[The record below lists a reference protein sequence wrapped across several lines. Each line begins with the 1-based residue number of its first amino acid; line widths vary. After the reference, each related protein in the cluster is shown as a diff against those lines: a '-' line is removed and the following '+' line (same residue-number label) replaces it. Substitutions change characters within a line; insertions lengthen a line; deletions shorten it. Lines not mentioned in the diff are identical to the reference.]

1 MIIGEH
7 NILCYRE
14 VKTYTEQGSNQ
25 TKYKWVGGSIIQAC
39 AYDNPI
45 PGFDT
50 YNCINLRLWKAT
62 PSREFDFHSFNAGM
76 YLESVAERQS
86 AESISAV
93 LYPNDNT

>member
-1 MIIGEH
+1 M
-7 NILCYRE
+7 
-14 VKTYTEQGSNQ
+14 KTYTEPGSS
-25 TKYKWVGGSIIQAC
+25 TTRYRWVGGSIVQAV

-62 PSREFDFHSFNAGM
+62 PAREFDFHSFNAGRYM
-76 YLESVAERQS
+76 ESVSERQN
-86 AESISAV
+86 AEAISAV